1 MNQDDE
7 KFNKFFKEFHPILL
21 NASFKYLKDESKAK
35 DCAQKTLIKLNKVD
49 LDRFESRNSLLKFC
63 FTCLRNEAFN
73 YLRNNKK
80 YVFISCFQSS
90 EEIKEGVNESNGFSE
105 LALKDDFKE
114 SKSLLKKLMKKL
126 TERERN
132 AVRLRYFNEMSYEK
146 IAKKMKTSVTNVGF
160 LISKSIS
167 KMRKVANYVH

>member
-1 MNQDDE
+1 MNQDEE
-7 KFNKFFKEFHPILL
+7 KFNEFFKEFYPILL
-21 NASFKYLKDESKAK
+21 NASFRYLKDEAKAK
-35 DCAQKTLIKLNKVD
+35 DCVQKTFIKLNKVN
-49 LDRFESRNSLLKFC
+49 LNRFESKNSLLKFC

-80 YVFISCFQSS
+80 YLFISNFEAS
-90 EEIKEGVNESNGFSE
+90 EEVNEGVSESNGFSE
-105 LALKDDFKE
+105 LASKDDFKE

-126 TERERN
+126 SEREKN
-132 AVRLRYFNEMSYEK
+132 AIKLRYFNELSYEK

-167 KMRKVANYVH
+167 KMRKVASYAH